1 MNLEKMDEFFESR
14 LDGYDRHMLTEIEGA
29 EEFYEFTARLLPTKA
44 GCEILDLGCGTG
56 LELERFFALNPGACV
71 TGIDLSAGMLDALG
85 KKFPEKKLRL
95 IRGSYFD
102 LPFGEEKFDAAVSVE
117 SLHHFR
123 PEPKVELYRKLR
135 KALKPHGYFVLTDY
149 FTENAEAER
158 AFFEEFERLKTENG
172 ISGGMY
178 HFDTP
183 LTLAHETEI
192 LKAAGFSRVESLKNW
207 GATVTIRADI

>member
-102 LPFGEEKFDAAVSVE
+102 LPFGEKNSTRRFPWNRFIISD
-117 SLHHFR
+117 
-123 PEPKVELYRKLR
+123 PNRKLNC
-135 KALKPHGYFVLTDY
+135 
-149 FTENAEAER
+149 TESCGKR
-158 AFFEEFERLKTENG
+158 
-172 ISGGMY
+172 
-178 HFDTP
+178 
-183 LTLAHETEI
+183 
-192 LKAAGFSRVESLKNW
+192 
-207 GATVTIRADI
+207 